1 MLSIP
6 KSGWTNVSIAGI
18 EIGPASYIDD
28 VPVMC
33 LQEMIRAISQ
43 RLDFCVT
50 FDAEGWEF
58 KVIADDTET
67 YVITCGDVV
76 GLHVFDVGKK
86 DIAKELLHD
95 IGDHLDNWKDWLFAD
110 DVNERD
116 QYKEQLADLVKDLKV
131 VLG

>member
-58 KVIADDTET
+58 KVIADDFTA
-67 YVITCGDVV
+67 YVILCDSETS
-76 GLHVFDVGKK
+76 LKTFNIGKK
-86 DIAKELLHD
+86 ELARELLHD
-95 IGDHLDNWKDWLFAD
+95 IGDHLDDWKCWLFAD

-116 QYKEQLADLVKDLKV
+116 QYKEQLTDLVKDLEV
-131 VLG
+131 VLN